1 MAKSILFVDE
11 EPFIRKALKRSFR
24 KLRGEWDMTFAG
36 SPDEALAAL
45 QTISSDVVVTE
56 TAFSGENGLDFLS
69 TVREKHP
76 QSVRIILSGY
86 ASQDVILQSV
96 NIAHQYLAKP
106 CDDET
111 LKETIGRAFMMKEL
125 LDDDALKQVVSK
137 IDSLPSVPSL
147 YLELVEELKS
157 ENASIDK
164 IGKIISNDMGL
175 TAKIL
180 KLVNSSFFGLRQHI
194 TNPARAVSLL
204 GIDLIKA
211 IVLTAGTLEKFQ
223 HLKYPGFSIEQ
234 MWEHAMRSA
243 VFAKII
249 AKNDAKLQRKDVDT
263 AFMAALLHDI
273 GKLLIAAHMP
283 TRFAEILA
291 LVRQQGRNMN
301 DAEMDIIGTSHA
313 AVGAYLLGLW
323 GLPDQIINAAAFH
336 HEPGSKPESGLNTT
350 IIAHVANA
358 LANAGARIED
368 TDANIGGLDYDL
380 LQNKNL
386 LHALSDW
393 RKACAEHMDGHDR

>member
-1 MAKSILFVDE
+1 MAKTILFVDE
-11 EPFIRKALKRSFR
+11 EQFIRNALKRSFR
-24 KLRGEWDMTFAG
+24 KMRGEWDMTFAS
-36 SPDEALAAL
+36 SPNEALAAL
-45 QTISSDVVVTE
+45 QEMPSDVVVSE
-56 TAFSGENGLDFLS
+56 TIFSGEEGLDFLA

-86 ASQDVILQSV
+86 ADQDVVLQSV
-96 NIAHQYLAKP
+96 NVAHQYLAKP
-106 CDDET
+106 CEDET
-111 LKETIGRAFMMKEL
+111 LKATIARAFMMKEL

-157 ENASIDK
+157 EDASIDK
-164 IGKIISNDMGL
+164 IGDIISKDMGL
-175 TAKIL
+175 TVKIL
-180 KLVNSSFFGLRQHI
+180 KLVNSSYFGLRQHI
-194 TNPARAVSLL
+194 SNPTKAVSLL

-211 IVLTAGTLEKFQ
+211 IVLTAGTLDKFQ
-223 HLKYPGFSIEQ
+223 HLKFPGFSIEL

-243 VFAKII
+243 AFAKII
-249 AKNDAKLQRKDVDT
+249 AQDAELKRKDVDT
-263 AFMAALLHDI
+263 AFMATLLHDI

-283 TRFAEILA
+283 TQFSEILA
-291 LVRQQGRNMN
+291 QVGQQDGTMR

-336 HEPGSKPESGLNTT
+336 HEPDRNPVSGMNTT

-358 LANAGARIED
+358 LANAGPRID
-368 TDANIGGLDYDL
+368 NTDMIVEGLDYEL
-380 LQNKNL
+380 LKNNNL
-386 LHALSDW
+386 LPSLSGW
-393 RKACAEHMDGHDR
+393 RKTCAAHIVDRDH